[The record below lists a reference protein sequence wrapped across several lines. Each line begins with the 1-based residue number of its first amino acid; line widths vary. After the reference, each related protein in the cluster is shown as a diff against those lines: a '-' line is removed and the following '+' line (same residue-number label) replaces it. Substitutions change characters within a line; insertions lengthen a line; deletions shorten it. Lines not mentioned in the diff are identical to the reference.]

1 MEQQGIEK
9 SKKVIL
15 KEETNYA
22 DGAIVSKILYKSG
35 SGNLTLFAFDKGQE
49 LSEHSAPY
57 DACVQVIDGIG
68 EILINKVPFRLSEG
82 EFIIMP
88 ANVPHAVRA
97 VEKFKMLLT
106 MLRG

>member
-15 KEETNYA
+15 MEESDYA
-22 DGAIVSKILYKSG
+22 SGAIVSKVLYKSG

-49 LSEHSAPY
+49 LSEHLAPY
-57 DACVQVIDGIG
+57 DACVQVIDGTG
-68 EILINKVPFRLSEG
+68 EIIINKVSFKLSAG

-88 ANVPHAVRA
+88 ANVPHVVKA

>member
-57 DACVQVIDGIG
+57 DACVQVIDGTG
-68 EILINKVPFRLSEG
+68 EILINKVPFRLSAG

-88 ANVPHAVRA
+88 SNVPHAVRA

>member
-9 SKKVIL
+9 SKKVVL
-15 KEETNYA
+15 TEETAYA
-22 DGAIVSKILYKSG
+22 GGAVVSKILYKSG

-57 DACVQVIDGIG
+57 DACVQVIDGTG
-68 EILINKVPFRLSEG
+68 EIIINKVPFRLSSG

-88 ANVPHAVRA
+88 ANVPHAVKA
-97 VEKFKMLLT
+97 VERFKMLLT
-106 MLRG
+106 MLRR